1 MEGIRMTEIKLISW
15 LPRRIAASSPP
26 LEATKGVAAIATAA
40 EPDLTDVETIILV
53 HIARSPNCSRHEVA
67 CDLNLSPRVVDE
79 SIRSLEKK
87 GMIERKEEWNCVG

>member
-1 MEGIRMTEIKLISW
+1 MSEMKLIGG
-15 LPRRIAASSPP
+15 LPQRIRENHPP
-26 LEATKGVAAIATAA
+26 LAEAQS
-40 EPDLTDVETIILV
+40 EPELTDVETIILV